1 MTELRFRQG
10 AGRMCLDFIRTLR
23 RRGTDLAAEEL
34 PDGEALMA
42 WFEQCGPAL
51 TWETPS
57 AAEVREARR
66 LRDAI
71 YELLTAAIGTG
82 TEACRPSARDRVN
95 RAAQAPVPVPRLTSQ
110 GEIRW
115 YADDP
120 LSALL
125 ALVARDAL
133 DLVASPLVSR
143 VHGCADPTCAAL
155 FLDASRPG
163 ARRWCSMAGCGN
175 QAKKRNLRVRAGS
188 PG

>member
-1 MTELRFRQG
+1 
-10 AGRMCLDFIRTLR
+10 
-23 RRGTDLAAEEL
+23 LA
-34 PDGEALMA
+34 A

-51 TWETPS
+51 PLATPS
-57 AAEVREARR
+57 AAEARDALR

-71 YELLTAAIGTG
+71 YELLTAAIGPG
-82 TEACRPSARDRVN
+82 VAACRTPARDRVN

-110 GEIRW
+110 GELRW

-143 VHGCADPTCAAL
+143 VHRCADPTCAAL

-175 QAKKRNLRVRAGS
+175 QAKKLNLRVRAAS
-188 PG
+188 PA